1 MSGNRVKAR
10 QAVMQALYQWQ
21 MNPTNPR
28 AIETQ
33 FLEDEHFQEADP
45 QYFQQILRGVFE
57 NLDTIDE
64 AIQAQ
69 VRDRKWSDLS
79 EVERAIL
86 RMAGYELMARP
97 DVPYRVVINEALEL
111 AKGFGSDQGHRFV
124 NGVLDKLAQ
133 QWRSTEISRKGR

>member
-21 MNPTNPR
+21 LNPTDPR

-33 FLEDEHFQEADP
+33 FLEDEYAQEADP

-57 NLDTIDE
+57 NLEGIDE

-69 VRDRKWSDLS
+69 IRDRKWSDLS

-86 RMAGYELMARP
+86 RMAAYELMARP

-133 QWRSTEISRKGR
+133 QWRSVETSRKGR

>member
-21 MNPTNPR
+21 LNPTDPR

-33 FLEDEHFQEADP
+33 FLEDEYAQEADP

-57 NLDTIDE
+57 NLEGIDE
-64 AIQAQ
+64 DIQAQ
-69 VRDRKWSDLS
+69 IRDRKWSDLS

-86 RMAGYELMARP
+86 RMAAYELMARP

-133 QWRSTEISRKGR
+133 QWRSVETSRKGR